1 MGIQCEALTRLVVF
15 ERERWV
21 GCYGMSGAYGPADAE
36 SIATIRRALDLGGTQ
51 PCLTARC
58 AADSRWRLA
67 PPCTNGSSMPRTAAS
82 LPAAFLTMPSRP
94 RMRSARISCQAAA
107 SSPRHR
113 AGRRSRRHPGT
124 ERVWISG
131 IALRPD
137 RHPLRRSRGSRGEPA
152 RPQSWGRPG
161 SGRHCSR
168 RSPVRLGMSGL

>member
-1 MGIQCEALTRLVVF
+1 M
-15 ERERWV
+15 ERHRFANTDLSV
-21 GCYGMSGAYGPADAE
+21 SIVGLGCYGMSGAYGPAYGAE

-58 AADSRWRLA
+58 AADSRWRLT

-131 IALRPD
+131 IAVRPD